1 MNLLEK
7 KTCLNTIRFFTNE
20 KPSLK
25 KYENEKFNTN
35 YFLPTNQNR
44 KGEGGLRLKN
54 LYKKSFKNKPLISV
68 ITPNLKS
75 DTLEETIISVLIQEY
90 ENIEHIVVDGDSG
103 KKTIELIKKYE
114 NYIDYWISEK
124 DYGLWD
130 GWNKGLRLATGDY
143 VGILDST
150 TTFDKGATNIL
161 KKYIDQNPEADF
173 IFGSIRKDNKIYT
186 GFRPKDITLRFNIY
200 PSCVISF
207 FIKLESLKK
216 LGLYN
221 TKYKICA
228 DYDLI
233 YRMIVKYNMKGVTT
247 KGNEIFGSFGETGI
261 SKNYNFFQRI
271 WAEIRIRYDNNQ
283 NLLIILFIF
292 FGRCYKKL
300 FKNFRAFNSHFLSKS

>member
-1 MNLLEK
+1 MNLIEK
-7 KTCLNTIRFFTNE
+7 KTCSNTIRFFTNE
-20 KPSLK
+20 KPPLK
-25 KYENEKFNTN
+25 KYEDEKFKTN
-35 YFLPTNQNR
+35 YFLPENQDR
-44 KGEGGLRLKN
+44 KGFGGLRLKN
-54 LYKKSFKNKPLISV
+54 LFKKSLNNKPLISV

-75 DTLEETIISVLIQEY
+75 NTLEDTILSVLDQEY
-90 ENIEHIVVDGDSG
+90 ENIEHILVDGDSG
-103 KKTIELIKKYE
+103 QKTLELIKKYE
-114 NYIDYWISEK
+114 NHIDYWVSEK

-150 TTFDKGATNIL
+150 TTFDKGAINIL
-161 KKYIDQNPEADF
+161 KKYIDQNSDADF
-173 IFGSIRKDNKIYT
+173 IFGSIRKDNKIYA
-186 GFRPKDITLRFNIY
+186 GFRPNDITLRFNIY

-261 SKNYNFFQRI
+261 SKNYSFFQGLL
-271 WAEIRIRYDNNQ
+271 AEIRIRYDNGQ
-283 NLLIILFIF
+283 NILILLFIF
-292 FGRCYKKL
+292 FGRCYKKILKTFFTFGSHL
-300 FKNFRAFNSHFLSKS
+300 F

>member
-1 MNLLEK
+1 MNLIEK
-7 KTCLNTIRFFTNE
+7 KTCSNTIRFFTNE
-20 KPSLK
+20 KPPLK
-25 KYENEKFNTN
+25 KYEDEKFKTN
-35 YFLPTNQNR
+35 YFLPENQDR
-44 KGEGGLRLKN
+44 KGFGGLRLKN
-54 LYKKSFKNKPLISV
+54 LFKKSLNNKPLISV

-75 DTLEETIISVLIQEY
+75 NTLEDTILSVLDQEY
-90 ENIEHIVVDGDSG
+90 ENIEHILVDGDSG
-103 KKTIELIKKYE
+103 QKTLELIKKYE
-114 NYIDYWISEK
+114 NHIDYWVSEK

-150 TTFDKGATNIL
+150 TTFDKGAINIL
-161 KKYIDQNPEADF
+161 KKYIDQNSDADF
-173 IFGSIRKDNKIYT
+173 FFGSIRKDNKIYA

-221 TKYKICA
+221 TKYKINA

-247 KGNEIFGSFGETGI
+247 KGNEIFGSFGDTGV
-261 SKNYNFFQRI
+261 SKSYSFFQRLLS
-271 WAEIRIRYDNNQ
+271 EIRIRYDNNQ

-292 FGRCYKKL
+292 FGRCYKEL
-300 FKNFRAFNSHFLSKS
+300 FKTFRTFNTHFFK